1 MPLSSRPYAPRGFS
15 SGFLPPGVKW
25 LLVTNSAIFLAYFLF
40 SMMGMG
46 GLFTWMTLVPAEA
59 IGSFQIWRLFTYMFL
74 HAAGDPFH
82 LLINMLMLYMFGAQ
96 LENTWGTRRF
106 LNYYFLCGIGA
117 GICVILAS
125 YLFSGNP
132 NVATLGASG
141 AIFGLLL
148 AFGIVFADATILVL
162 FLFPMS
168 AKYAV
173 MIYGVVELY
182 FTLRSPG
189 DGVSHVAHLGGMI
202 FGYLYLKSGLSK
214 KSIRGGS
221 VQVMDSLSERYQR
234 WKLAR
239 AKKKF
244 EVYMRKNRDL

>member
-1 MPLSSRPYAPRGFS
+1 MPLSSRTYAPRGFS
-15 SGFLPPGVKW
+15 SNYLPPGVKW
-25 LLVTNSAIFLAYFLF
+25 LLIANTGIFIGYFLF

-46 GLFTWMTLVPAEA
+46 GLLSWMALVPSAA
-59 IGSFQIWRLFTYMFL
+59 LGSLQIWRLVTYMFL
-74 HAAGDPFH
+74 HSAGDPFH
-82 LLINMLMLYMFGAQ
+82 LLINMLMLYMFGVQ
-96 LENTWGTRRF
+96 LERAWGTRRF

-117 GICVILAS
+117 GICVVLAP
-125 YLFSGNP
+125 YIFSGNP
-132 NVATLGASG
+132 HAATLGASG

-162 FLFPMS
+162 FLFPMA

-189 DGVSHVAHLGGMI
+189 DGISHVAHLGGMA
-202 FGYLYLKSGLSK
+202 FGYIYLKSGLSK
-214 KSIRGGS
+214 KVLRGPSFRPMESI
-221 VQVMDSLSERYQR
+221 QEWYKE